1 MSLHFLAH
9 HRQLVFA
16 AALASLLLSLWA
28 LYLDPVINMD
38 GILYVEAAGDFARGD
53 WSAGFAVYKWPFY
66 SLVIA
71 SVSFLTGI
79 AEGHAAYLVNAGLYT
94 LIVLGFIAF
103 VRVLG
108 GSGRVLW
115 LAAAVVLLHPE
126 LNAFRSFVIRD
137 IGYWACYLWS
147 LVFYLAYV
155 RSGRSRLLSSGV
167 LLAICAFLFR
177 VEGIVLLTILPA
189 CIYVSRTGAGNRAN
203 TIVLLAALATVAA
216 VAAAPIWHYVSEVK
230 VSMGAL
236 LEHPLHHIA
245 NSWLMLGAGTADRLA
260 ALQRELP
267 GVSSYA
273 TAVPIYLIIV
283 LWMALLESMKAVGV
297 VFAGLVIYAFCKQR
311 TYIPESLRSWWWLM
325 IGIQAALILQFGIT
339 NLFLAKRYPVALALT
354 LLPIVPFLLDDLWRR
369 WESRGRKNA
378 WPTLIIAVLI
388 GIQSL
393 DGLDIGTR
401 KHYLKDAGLWLSSN
415 APPGSSIY
423 SNDRILLY
431 YAGVKGSGPG
441 TGYSWQAAM
450 QEVWSD
456 NWRSYDYFALAMP
469 RRRGQHEV
477 LLFREINAEPVMTF
491 GNGRGDEVLIFK
503 PG

>member
-9 HRQLVFA
+9 HRQLVLA

-53 WSAGFAVYKWPFY
+53 WAAGFAVYKWPFY
-66 SLVIA
+66 SLIIG

-79 AEGHAAYLVNAGLYT
+79 AEGKAAYLVNAGLYA
-94 LIVLGFIAF
+94 LVVLGFIAL

-108 GSGRVLW
+108 GRGRVLW
-115 LAAAVVLLHPE
+115 LAAALVLLHPE

-137 IGYWACYLWS
+137 VGYWACYLWT

-155 RSGRSRLLSSGV
+155 HSGRARLLSSGI

-189 CIYVSRTGAGNRAN
+189 CIYAYRTGTGKRAN
-203 TIVLLAALATVAA
+203 TIVLLAALATGAA
-216 VAAAPIWHYVSEVK
+216 VAAAPLWHYVSEVK

-236 LEHPLHHIA
+236 LAQPLHHLA
-245 NSWLMLGAGTADRLA
+245 NSWEILGADTHDRLA
-260 ALQRELP
+260 ALQREFS
-267 GVSSYA
+267 GVTSYA
-273 TAVPIYLIIV
+273 TSVPVYLVTV
-283 LWMALLESMKAVGV
+283 LTMALLESIKAVGV
-297 VFAGLVIYAFCKQR
+297 VFAGLIIYAFCRSGQ
-311 TYIPESLRSWWWLM
+311 YIQAPLRCWWWLM
-325 IGIQAALILQFGIT
+325 IGIQATLILQFGIT
-339 NLFLAKRYPVALALT
+339 NFFLAKRYPVALALT

-369 WESRGRKNA
+369 WETRGRKNP
-378 WPTLIIAVLI
+378 WPALIIAVLI

-393 DGLDIGTR
+393 DGLNVGTR
-401 KHYLKDAGLWLSSN
+401 KHYLKDAGLWLRSN

-431 YAGVKGSGPG
+431 YAGAEERRPG
-441 TGYSWQAAM
+441 TGHSWDAAM

-456 NWRSYDYFALAMP
+456 GWRNYDYFVLAMP
-469 RRRGQHEV
+469 RIHAQHEV
-477 LLFREINAEPVMTF
+477 LLLREINAEPVKTF
-491 GNGRGDEVLIFK
+491 SNGRGDEVLIFK